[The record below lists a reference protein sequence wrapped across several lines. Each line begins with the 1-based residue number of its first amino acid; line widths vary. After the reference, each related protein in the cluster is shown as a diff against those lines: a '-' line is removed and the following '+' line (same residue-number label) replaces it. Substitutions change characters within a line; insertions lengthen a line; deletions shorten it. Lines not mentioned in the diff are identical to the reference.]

1 MSIGSK
7 TTKPGKA
14 AKAGKTTFF
23 CTACGNE
30 QPRWFGHCPAC
41 GQWNTASEAPAGGA
55 TAPTARRARAGWVP
69 AANARPAGPV
79 PLADVT
85 MESTERSSTGMREL
99 DRVLGGG
106 IVPGSLLLVGG
117 DPGIGKSTLLLQ
129 LARALASE
137 GRKVLYVSGEESEQQ
152 IRLRA
157 SRLGSVPAGLLL
169 LCETDLETVLDTAVA
184 VKPDVL
190 IADSIQTLSRGDLEG
205 GPGTVTQVRECGLA
219 MLHFAKSS
227 QTPVFLVGHV
237 TKDGAVA
244 GPRVLEHMVDAVL
257 YLEGER
263 YQHYRVL
270 RAAKNRFGST
280 HELGV
285 FEMLDSGLREV
296 ANPSEAFLSDST
308 REVPGVAVV
317 ASLEGARPLLVEVQA
332 LVSTSFYGTPQRV
345 TSGYDPRRL
354 AVLLA
359 VLERRVGL
367 RLGKHDVFVTVTG
380 GFKLDDP
387 GADLGVALAIAS
399 SFRSRPVLSRTLA
412 LGEVSLSGE
421 LRRVPRLDARLR
433 EAAQMGFARA
443 GFPRAQRGDAEGA
456 GLELVPLATLKEA
469 CDQLLGEKVENV
481 QTERPAPRPEMKPSE
496 RFAADV
502 RAKQAAARRAAEAAR
517 AAGEAPDAGVRDFG
531 GGARTIQNAAM
542 NNAADPTAGLPVRD
556 VRDDLRESAPDE
568 DAR

>member
-1 MSIGSK
+1 MK
-7 TTKPGKA
+7 TGGKA
-14 AKAGKTTFF
+14 PKPPKTSFF

-41 GQWNTASEAPAGGA
+41 GEWNTASEAPSSHGAGAAAGKAPGGA
-55 TAPTARRARAGWVP
+55 KRWVP
-69 AANARPAGPV
+69 AGRQRAQGPV
-79 PLADVT
+79 ALADVS
-85 MESTERSSTGMREL
+85 MESTERTRTGMREL

-129 LARALASE
+129 LARAFALD

-157 SRLGSVPAGLLL
+157 ARLGSVPENLLL
-169 LCETDLETVLDTAVA
+169 LCETDLETVLETAMQ
-184 VKPDVL
+184 VKPDAL
-190 IADSIQTLSRGDLEG
+190 IADSIQTLSRADLEG

-219 MLHFAKSS
+219 MLHYAKASR
-227 QTPVFLVGHV
+227 TPVFLVGHV

-280 HELGV
+280 NELGV

-308 REVPGVAVV
+308 RDVPGVAVV

-399 SFRSRPVLSRTLA
+399 SFRSRAVLARTLA

-443 GFPRAQRGDAEGA
+443 GFPRAQAADAEGT
-456 GLELVPLATLKEA
+456 GLELVPLTTLREA
-469 CDQLLGEKVENV
+469 CELLLGEKLE
-481 QTERPAPRPEMKPSE
+481 TPRLEAAAPREEARPIE
-496 RFAADV
+496 RIAA
-502 RAKQAAARRAAEAAR
+502 AAAARAKGDQR
-517 AAGEAPDAGVRDFG
+517 
-531 GGARTIQNAAM
+531 
-542 NNAADPTAGLPVRD
+542 
-556 VRDDLRESAPDE
+556 
-568 DAR
+568 

>member
-1 MSIGSK
+1 MK
-7 TTKPGKA
+7 TS
-14 AKAGKTTFF
+14 GKTPKAPKTSFF
-23 CTACGNE
+23 CTGCGNE

-41 GQWNTASEAPAGGA
+41 GEWNTASEAPSSRGSKPEPSQPLRSAK
-55 TAPTARRARAGWVP
+55 RWVP
-69 AANARPAGPV
+69 AGAQRAQGPV
-79 PLADVT
+79 PLADVSL
-85 MESTERSSTGMREL
+85 ESTQRTQTGMREL

-129 LARALASE
+129 LARAFALD

-157 SRLGSVPAGLLL
+157 ERLGSVPANLLL
-169 LCETDLETVLDTAVA
+169 LCETDLETVLETAMSVQ
-184 VKPDVL
+184 PDAL
-190 IADSIQTLSRGDLEG
+190 IADSIQTLSRADLEG

-219 MLHFAKSS
+219 MLHYAKS
-227 QTPVFLVGHV
+227 TGTAVFLVGHV

-280 HELGV
+280 NELGV

-399 SFRSRPVLSRTLA
+399 SFRSRPVLARTLA

-443 GFPRAQRGDAEGA
+443 GFPRAQRADAEGC
-456 GLELVPLATLKEA
+456 GLELVPLGTLREA
-469 CDQLLGEKVENV
+469 CEQLLGEKLE
-481 QTERPAPRPEMKPSE
+481 TPRLEI
-496 RFAADV
+496 
-502 RAKQAAARRAAEAAR
+502 AAARAETRPVERMVAAAAAR
-517 AAGEAPDAGVRDFG
+517 AKA
-531 GGARTIQNAAM
+531 
-542 NNAADPTAGLPVRD
+542 
-556 VRDDLRESAPDE
+556 E
-568 DAR
+568 D

>member
-1 MSIGSK
+1 M
-7 TTKPGKA
+7 KPSGKA
-14 AKAGKTTFF
+14 PKAPKSSFF

-41 GQWNTASEAPAGGA
+41 GEWNTASEAPASRAA
-55 TAPTARRARAGWVP
+55 TPQASKALTSAKRWVP
-69 AANARPAGPV
+69 AGGQRATGPV
-79 PLADVT
+79 ALADVT
-85 MESTERSSTGMREL
+85 MESTERTRTGMREL

-129 LARALASE
+129 LARAFALD

-157 SRLGSVPAGLLL
+157 SRLGSVPANLLL
-169 LCETDLETVLDTAVA
+169 LCETDLETVLETAIQ
-184 VKPDVL
+184 VKPDAL
-190 IADSIQTLSRGDLEG
+190 IADSIQTLSRADLEG

-219 MLHFAKSS
+219 MLHYAKASR
-227 QTPVFLVGHV
+227 TPVFLVGHV

-280 HELGV
+280 NELGV

-296 ANPSEAFLSDST
+296 ANPSEAFLSEST
-308 REVPGVAVV
+308 RDVPGVAVV

-443 GFPRAQRGDAEGA
+443 GFPRAQAADAEGS
-456 GLELVPLATLKEA
+456 GLELVPLTTLREA
-469 CDQLLGEKVENV
+469 CELLLGDKVD
-481 QTERPAPRPEMKPSE
+481 APRLEAAAPREEARPIE
-496 RFAADV
+496 RIAA
-502 RAKQAAARRAAEAAR
+502 AAAARAK
-517 AAGEAPDAGVRDFG
+517 GER
-531 GGARTIQNAAM
+531 
-542 NNAADPTAGLPVRD
+542 
-556 VRDDLRESAPDE
+556 
-568 DAR
+568 